1 VTRFRPVL
9 FGAVAGA
16 LLAVAAGSALFLF
29 NGPEAEAAGEPLP
42 LPPDIPRLSAGP
54 QYDEC
59 LGLLRQDPE
68 GALSFAESW
77 EAAQGGEG
85 AKHCA
90 ALALLGMGETE
101 KAAERLE
108 LLGRN
113 SAGSATARA
122 AIFAQAV
129 QAWMLANQ
137 SGRAYA
143 AATMGLTLVPADLD
157 LMLDRAVA
165 LGTLGRFADAL
176 EDLGRVLDADPERA
190 EAWVFRAAALRH
202 LDRAEQAGAAVDR
215 ALRLAPENAEALLER
230 GIIRQLRGDVRG
242 ARADWER
249 AIEVAPDSAAADLAQ
264 QNLAL
269 NEAGPKRR

>member
-1 VTRFRPVL
+1 MTRIRPVL
-9 FGAVAGA
+9 LGAAGA
-16 LLAVAAGSALFLF
+16 CLIVAAGAGLFLF
-29 NGPEAEAAGEPLP
+29 QGPDAEAAGGPLP
-42 LPPDIPRLSAGP
+42 LPPDIPRIAAGP
-54 QYDEC
+54 QYEEC
-59 LGLLRQDPE
+59 LGLLRQDPD

-85 AKHCA
+85 ARHCG
-90 ALALLGMGETE
+90 ALALLGMGEAE

-108 LLGRN
+108 LLARN

-122 AIFAQAV
+122 AIFSQAV

-137 SGRAYA
+137 SGRAFG
-143 AATMGLTLVPADLD
+143 AATMGLTIAPGDLD

-165 LGTLGRFADAL
+165 LGTLGRYAEAL
-176 EDLGRVLDADPERA
+176 EDLARVLDAAPDRA
-190 EAWVFRAAALRH
+190 EAWVFRAASLRH
-202 LDRAEQAGAAVDR
+202 LDRIDQASTAVDQ
-215 ALRLAPENAEALLER
+215 ALRLAPDNAEALLER

-249 AIEVAPDSAAADLAQ
+249 TIEVAPDSAAADLAQ

>member
-1 VTRFRPVL
+1 VTRIRPVL
-9 FGAVAGA
+9 LGAAAGA
-16 LLAVAAGSALFLF
+16 FLAVAAGAGLFLF

-42 LPPDIPRLSAGP
+42 LPPDIPRIASGP

-59 LGLLRQDPE
+59 LGLLRRDPD
-68 GALSFAESW
+68 GALTFAESW
-77 EAAQGGEG
+77 DAAQGGEG
-85 AKHCA
+85 AKHCG
-90 ALALLGMGETE
+90 ALALLALGEPE

-108 LLGRN
+108 ALARN
-113 SAGSATARA
+113 GAGSATARA
-122 AIFAQAV
+122 AIYSQAV
-129 QAWMLANQ
+129 QAWMMANQ
-137 SGRAYA
+137 SGRAFG
-143 AATMGLTLVPADLD
+143 AATMGLTIAPGDLD

-165 LGTLGRFADAL
+165 LGTLGRYAEAL
-176 EDLGRVLDADPERA
+176 EDLARVLEADPDRA
-190 EAWVFRAAALRH
+190 EAWVFRAASLRH
-202 LDRAEQAGAAVDR
+202 LDRVEQAATAVDR

-249 AIEVAPDSAAADLAQ
+249 TIEVAPDSAAADLAQ

>member
-1 VTRFRPVL
+1 VTRIRPVL
-9 FGAVAGA
+9 LGAAAGA
-16 LLAVAAGSALFLF
+16 CLAIAAGSALLLF

-42 LPPDIPRLSAGP
+42 LPPDMPRIASGP

-59 LGLLRQDPE
+59 LGLLRQDPD
-68 GALSFAESW
+68 GALAFAESW

-85 AKHCA
+85 AKHCT

-108 LLGRN
+108 ALGRN
-113 SAGSATARA
+113 SQGSVAARA
-122 AIFAQAV
+122 AIFSQAV
-129 QAWMLANQ
+129 QAWMMANQ
-137 SGRAYA
+137 SGRAFA
-143 AATMGLTLVPADLD
+143 AATMGLTIAPGDLD

-165 LGTLGRFADAL
+165 LGTLGRFNESL
-176 EDLGRVLDADPERA
+176 EDLAKVLEADPDRA

-202 LDRAEQAGAAVDR
+202 LDRVDQASDAVGR

-249 AIEVAPDSAAADLAQ
+249 TIEVAPDSAAADLAQ